1 MKLPAHK
8 KMLSAAAAASVLLI
22 TAACGSSSSDSDGAA
37 APSSTTSAPA
47 ASDPTTEAPS
57 TTSDYKDGDYS
68 GEGSYS
74 NPGGVSPVKVD
85 VTLAAGK
92 ITAIEV
98 TPEATDPTSKSH
110 QEDFAGGI
118 SAEVVGKSI
127 DDLNVGAVAG
137 SSLTAEGF
145 NKAIDQ
151 IKDEAK
157 A

>member
-37 APSSTTSAPA
+37 APSASNTATDAPA
-47 ASDPTTEAPS
+47 DSS

-92 ITAIEV
+92 IAAVEV

-137 SSLTAEGF
+137 SSLTVEGF
-145 NKAIDQ
+145 NQAIDQ